1 MSLESPHSNE
11 DGIPSF
17 QAIVEMEL
25 GRFPQTSLNW
35 QRPSLIPEAVMTQ
48 LLPQYDQWE
57 FLGAGGMGVIY
68 KAWHRELQRW
78 AAIKFLSPQQNCDP
92 VAQARFQ
99 NEATLLARLRHPNI
113 VPVHDFGCGGELAWL
128 VMDFIDGVPLQ
139 KWAQE
144 KPRKPAEIAS
154 MVAKIARAV
163 GVAHASGITHRD
175 LKPGNILVVQGDEP
189 VLLDFGLA
197 QHIAWQ
203 QDIRLTQLGE
213 LAGTVA
219 YLAPE
224 QVEPSLGEPSPATDV
239 HACGVILFELLS
251 GRLPREGLASQII
264 SRLHQDHLPP
274 RLRSV
279 VKSVRRELDAI
290 CWRAMQRRPEERY
303 ANGLSL
309 AEDLERFLDGRPVRA
324 KNPDFLELA
333 YWHLRRYPWLTGAI
347 SVALAAVLFAGWSVN
362 RMQWSKG
369 KAVLLS
375 QINRELTETEWTPEC
390 LAETIRLLNQMHQ
403 VDTVLERHLIADTI
417 KRTQRA
423 VNAMLEAPRLSNEEH
438 GQVKKLI
445 QFLDEQKHPEV
456 SRLWERWRSR
466 EATWLT
472 VTSLTTPMMQAT
484 AEEIFRPAGWALKD
498 GALGAV
504 PPKEDQTW
512 SSIFSKLKLE
522 GAVAVE
528 AEFSATWQKAKAC
541 GISLIPSGQRDLRFY
556 VLKADR
562 FALYEPHFSNPE
574 NGPVMVIMSETTP
587 LVYEILPQS
596 VRLSEHLSIR
606 CQYENGELS
615 MSVNGLEPLRYSSV
629 FESARSLPDCRF
641 SLLIPIEAPLTRLDL
656 RQRTRLTSE
665 STLAKADDLV
675 SSGKAEEALA
685 IYEKYLNRGDIKT
698 ECLYKYAACQ
708 ETLQKS
714 SEACAAWEDVARGAE
729 QPWKSLAMFQ
739 LWRSYLTQGNM
750 ETANAWFDLLT
761 SSNPP
766 EIVQTG
772 IPTADRLLL
781 NQHYLPL
788 TRSLNCLKARP
799 EEMDDQD
806 RAVRVQ
812 QFLGADERQV
822 AVRTAMIFHFAGQDQ
837 RARQILR
844 EAVTSLRP
852 SGSLSATKVHMA
864 LLCLDQWAALG
875 EADADPVLQ
884 ATLTSW
890 LHALKGN
897 HMPALAIPKL
907 EDIRHEMRQKLPLKK
922 GHRETLTELIT
933 DPRVMLRHRLEA
945 WLIKGL
951 SESNEKLR
959 ERDWKRAVEA
969 VDAGDGIADS
979 SQQKLHSEFVARSLD
994 QSWTTAQATEWIA
1007 AILGKSHPLVSRE
1020 DWLGPVIQSLTG
1032 DFFAKALNKSLQGP
1046 RGQTF
1051 AKHYIL
1057 RTASA
1062 RELAHE
1068 GMKLLMMAIFSEGT
1082 TLPMEDGFIAESGEK
1097 IVEAFCAGNFSDIE
1111 FMQFFKLWSGE
1122 KNRANWEMMM
1132 ESLHPTL
1139 KEPIAKLLNK
1149 RYLTL
1154 GYTEEAS
1161 EFLTP
1166 IKHEKPMPKHER
1178 VDL

>member
-1 MSLESPHSNE
+1 
-11 DGIPSF
+11 
-17 QAIVEMEL
+17 MEL
-25 GRFPQTSLNW
+25 GRFPQTNLNW

-48 LLPQYDQWE
+48 LLPHYDQWE

-92 VAQARFQ
+92 VALARFQ

-113 VPVHDFGCGGELAWL
+113 VPVHDFGHGGELAWL

-144 KPRKPAEIAS
+144 KPRKPAEIAG

-189 VLLDFGLA
+189 ILLDFGLA
-197 QHIAWQ
+197 QHVAWQ
-203 QDIRLTQLGE
+203 QDIRLTQQGE

-224 QVEPSLGEPSPATDV
+224 QVEPSLGELSPATDV

-251 GRLPREGLASQII
+251 GRLPREGTASQII
-264 SRLHQDHLPP
+264 ARLHQDNLPP
-274 RLRSV
+274 RLRSL

-290 CWRAMQRRPEERY
+290 CWRAMQRSPVERY

-324 KNPDFLELA
+324 KNPDFLEIA
-333 YWHLRRYPWLTGAI
+333 YWHVRRYPWLTGTAA
-347 SVALAAVLFAGWSVN
+347 VALVALWFAGWSVN

-369 KAVLLS
+369 KAALLS
-375 QINRELTETEWTPEC
+375 QINRELTETDWTPEC
-390 LAETIRLLNQMHQ
+390 LTETIRLLDQMHQ

-417 KRTQRA
+417 KRTHHA
-423 VNAMLEAPRLSNEEH
+423 VNLMLDAPRLSSEENE
-438 GQVKKLI
+438 QVQKLI
-445 QFLDEQKHPEV
+445 QYLEEQKHPEA
-456 SRLWERWRSR
+456 SALLARWRSR
-466 EATWLT
+466 ESTWST
-472 VTSLTTPMMQAT
+472 MTSLTKPITQEA
-484 AEEIFRPAGWALKD
+484 AVQIFRPTGWVLKD
-498 GALGAV
+498 EALSAV

-512 SSIFSKLKLE
+512 SSIFGKLKLQ
-522 GAVAVE
+522 GAVTVE

-562 FALYEPHFSNPE
+562 FALYKPNFSNPE
-574 NGPVMVIMSETTP
+574 NGPVMVIMSEATP
-587 LVYEILPQS
+587 LVYEILPPS
-596 VRLSEHLSIR
+596 VRLSENLSIR

-615 MSVNGLEPLRYSSV
+615 MAVNGLEPLRYSSV
-629 FESARSLPDCRF
+629 FESSRPLPDCRF
-641 SLLIPIEAPLTRLDL
+641 SLLLPVEAQLTRLDL
-656 RQRTRLTSE
+656 RQRTDLAAA
-665 STLAKADDLV
+665 STLAKADNLV
-675 SSGKAEEALA
+675 SSGKAEEALV

-698 ECLYKYAACQ
+698 ECLYKYAACLD
-708 ETLQKS
+708 TLQKS
-714 SEACAAWEDVARGAE
+714 SEASDAWEDVARGAE

-739 LWRSYLTQGNM
+739 LWRSYLSQGKM

-761 SSNPP
+761 ASNPP
-766 EIVQTG
+766 EIVRTG

-781 NQHYLPL
+781 NQHYLPI

-822 AVRTAMIFHFAGQDQ
+822 AMRTAMVFHFAGQDQ
-837 RARQILR
+837 RARQILS
-844 EAVTSLRP
+844 EAVTALRP
-852 SGSLSATKVHMA
+852 SWTLSASKVNMA

-875 EADADPVLQ
+875 NADSDPVLQ
-884 ATLTSW
+884 ATLNSW
-890 LHALKGN
+890 RHALKGN
-897 HMPALAIPKL
+897 HMPALAGPKL
-907 EDIRHEMRQKLPLKK
+907 EDIRHELRQKLPLKK
-922 GHRETLTELIT
+922 NQRETLTEMIT
-933 DPRVMLRHRLEA
+933 DPRILLRHRLEA

-951 SESNEKLR
+951 SETNEKLR
-959 ERDWKRAVEA
+959 QRDWKRAVEA

-979 SQQKLHSEFVARSLD
+979 TQQKLHSEFVARSLD
-994 QSWTTAQATEWIA
+994 QSWTAAQATEWIA
-1007 AILGKSHPLVSRE
+1007 ALLGKSRPLVSQE

-1032 DFFAKALNKSLQGP
+1032 DFFAMALNKSLQGQ
-1046 RGQTF
+1046 RGQAF
-1051 AKHYIL
+1051 AKNYIL
-1057 RTASA
+1057 RTATA

-1068 GMKLLMMAIFSEGT
+1068 GMKLFMMSIFSEGT

-1097 IVEAFCAGNFSDIE
+1097 IVEAFCAGDFTEVDL
-1111 FMQFFKLWSGE
+1111 MQFFKLWSGE
-1122 KNRANWEMMM
+1122 KNRANWEFW
-1132 ESLHPTL
+1132 EENLDLTLHDQ
-1139 KEPIAKLLNK
+1139 IAKLLNK
-1149 RYLTL
+1149 RYLNL
-1154 GYTEEAS
+1154 GYAEAAA
-1161 EFLTP
+1161 EFLTSV
-1166 IKHEKPMPKHER
+1166 KHEKPAPKSAR